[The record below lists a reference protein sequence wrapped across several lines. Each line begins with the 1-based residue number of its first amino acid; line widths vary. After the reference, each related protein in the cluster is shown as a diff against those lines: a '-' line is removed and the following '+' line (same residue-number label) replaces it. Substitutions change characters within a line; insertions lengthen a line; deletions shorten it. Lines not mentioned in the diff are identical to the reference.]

1 MSFLKEGFIIHRYR
15 QINDK
20 SNMPLYYQV
29 YNYILD
35 LINNSKLKEGD
46 LIPTEME
53 LAKMFNMSRPTVRQG
68 LNALVSE
75 GYLKRVRGRG
85 SFVTKPKIVQEN
97 TRFIE
102 SYNREMY
109 KKGLIPETKV
119 LEIAIK
125 ICPNSLVKKLG
136 IEEGD
141 KIIKIVR
148 LRYAYGDYGEYGDEE
163 SKKPI
168 LLTTVYIPYK
178 KIPNLITYDFEQ
190 RSLYDVFEENNI
202 FIKKVTR
209 EIEAKLSN
217 KEVSKLLDIS
227 EGSPIHF
234 LSSIGYLEDGSVI
247 EYSES
252 IYPGERNKFIVEIN
266 R

>member
-1 MSFLKEGFIIHRYR
+1 
-15 QINDK
+15 
-20 SNMPLYYQV
+20 
-29 YNYILD
+29 
-35 LINNSKLKEGD
+35 
-46 LIPTEME
+46 
-53 LAKMFNMSRPTVRQG
+53 MFNLSRPTVRQG
-68 LNALVSE
+68 LNVLVLE

-102 SYNREMY
+102 SYNREMH

-119 LEIAIK
+119 LKIAIK
-125 ICPNSLVKKLG
+125 LCPPALAKKLDV
-136 IEEGD
+136 EEGE
-141 KIIKIVR
+141 KIIKLVR
-148 LRYAYGDYGEYGDEE
+148 LRYAYGDEG

-168 LLTTVYIPYK
+168 LLTTVYIPHK

-202 FIKKVTR
+202 RIKKVIR
-209 EIEAKLSN
+209 EIEAKLAD
-217 KEVSKLLDIS
+217 KEISRLLDIS

-234 LSSIGYLEDGSVI
+234 LSSVGYLEDGSII